1 MNAPAVETTMPAQA
15 TTTEQV
21 SARASAP
28 RSQAV
33 RPVCTAPVQLSKSA
47 TTIRPATGE
56 LSRAELV
63 ERLTA
68 ANQRAA
74 ELEEQLSITGAALD
88 DAEHRA
94 AQLEDRNRELAS
106 DLDNALDQLAGH
118 ALHAEQER
126 LIRTPAWSPWPVS
139 TTDRE
144 GFDR

>member
-15 TTTEQV
+15 TISEQV
-21 SARASAP
+21 SARAPAP

-47 TTIRPATGE
+47 SIRPATGE
-56 LSRAELV
+56 LSRAELI

-74 ELEEQLSITGAALD
+74 ELEEQLSITHAALD

-94 AQLEDRNRELAS
+94 AQLEDRNQELAV

-139 TTDRE
+139 TDRE
-144 GFDR
+144 GYER